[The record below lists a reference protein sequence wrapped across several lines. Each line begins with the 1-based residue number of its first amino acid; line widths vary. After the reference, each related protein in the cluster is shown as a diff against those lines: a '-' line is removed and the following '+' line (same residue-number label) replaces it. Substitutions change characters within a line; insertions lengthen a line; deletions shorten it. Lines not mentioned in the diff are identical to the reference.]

1 MENNLERMQEL
12 KAKWA
17 QLTQRFH
24 SLAEESLNQHYVAK
38 RISTI
43 GIFITAFTFL
53 CTIASIIIDLDVT
66 FTTIMATAS
75 IIPWILTL
83 YLFNS
88 ADMFQALAIYCTQ
101 NALDCKFYELQT
113 ESKIITFR
121 TLQELEK
128 YESRT

>member
-24 SLAEESLNQHYVAK
+24 SLAEESLNQNYAAK
-38 RISTI
+38 RLGTI

-66 FTTIMATAS
+66 FTTVTATAS

-88 ADMFQALAIYCTQ
+88 ADMFQALAVYC
-101 NALDCKFYELQT
+101 AKSAVDCKIRELQT

-128 YESRT
+128 YESKT